1 MYLAQAGTTLVAM
14 FALTAV
20 LQRVVHRSIYIWSP
34 LLMAVVVL
42 AERGV
47 LLTDARWIYPVL
59 WVTVAFATL
68 AQAIG
73 LWGTAGTVVD
83 TRQAKRLFPIFGAGG
98 ILGAVAGG
106 LLTRPLAAVLGVDN
120 LLLVWIGGLV
130 VAAGLCRLCLG
141 GAGLHQAP
149 AGRQASLLQGI
160 KSGYAY
166 VRRSRL
172 LAGMA
177 VAAVLFSVLFYS
189 LFLPFATAATDRF
202 TDTDALAG
210 FFGLVGAS
218 ITGGAFLMSVLLT
231 NRLFARFGVT
241 AMMLV
246 LPLLYLGAFGI
257 LLVGA
262 GFATIVVLKV
272 TTGVWLQGVASPA
285 WETLVNVVPDD
296 RRDETRAFLNG
307 GPAQVGTAIA
317 GLVALVGQD
326 VLTAREFAAIGIV
339 ASLLT
344 VAVVLVIRRSYVD
357 ALLRALLA
365 ARPQVFEKATAWTP
379 APLDVDAQSARVL
392 ADSMRSDDVHARRF
406 AFQMAAGLHAHALS
420 GALAEGLHDTDP
432 LVRLAAV
439 GAIDTSTPSGREALL
454 GLIDDADTAVSAAAS
469 ARALSFDDRAAARLD
484 RLLGDEDAGVR
495 LVALVELDAAPT
507 ALAADLAER
516 SLADPDPL
524 VQAAALDLLV
534 SSAPDRALAAA
545 VSRVDASDA
554 AVRLAAG
561 RALGVIGSPAIDH
574 VLAALRDPETVA
586 VGIEAARRMEPDG
599 ASEEVQ
605 TFVRSAADRARNDR
619 ALVASTPQDP
629 ELEALLRTA
638 ILARARVGARSALW
652 AATMVA
658 ADREAA
664 RTAIERIDGS
674 GSVRASALETLEA
687 ADATKSVGPL
697 LALWEPIQTTND
709 DGSWLTSALEDEDD
723 LVRRCAEVI
732 RSRREGDTMVLST
745 TTVSVV
751 ERVLILRRIPL
762 FVDLSPADLERLALI
777 AEEQGYD
784 DGETIAREGELGD
797 AMHIVTEGVIR
808 VVSAADGDERVLAR
822 RTAGEVVGEMS
833 IITRNPRIASLI
845 ADGPVRTIRIGQREF
860 ESMVRERPDLALG
873 VMRVL
878 ALRLAESARTTAPDS
893 HGS

>member
-1 MYLAQAGTTLVAM
+1 MGLLGVHASERRTVSLVAALMFVSLAGAAIGESAVNALFFDQIGTQALPLMYLAQAGTTLVAM

-20 LQRVVHRSIYIWSP
+20 LQRVAHRSIYIWSP
-34 LLMAVVVL
+34 LLLAAVVL

-98 ILGAVAGG
+98 ILGAVVGG
-106 LLTRPLAAVLGVDN
+106 LLTRPLAAVLGVED

-130 VAAGLCRLCLG
+130 VATALCRLCLG
-141 GAGLHQAP
+141 AAGLHPAP
-149 AGRQASLLQGI
+149 AGRQTSLLQGI

-218 ITGGAFLMSVLLT
+218 ITAGAFLMSILLT
-231 NRLFARFGVT
+231 NRLFAWFGVT

-326 VLTAREFAAIGIV
+326 ALTSRQFAAIGMV

-392 ADSMRSDDVHARRF
+392 ADSMRSNDVHARRF
-406 AFQMAAGLHAHALS
+406 AFQLAAGLHAHALS
-420 GALAEGLHDTDP
+420 DALAEGLHDPDP

-439 GAIDTSTPSGREALL
+439 GAIDASTPSGLEAML
-454 GLIDDADTAVSAAAS
+454 GMIDDVDTAVSAAAS
-469 ARALSFDDRAAARLD
+469 ARALPLDDRAATRLD
-484 RLLGDEDAGVR
+484 RLLADADAGIR
-495 LVALVELDAAPT
+495 SVALVELT
-507 ALAADLAER
+507 RRRR
-516 SLADPDPL
+516 SSPQTSRNDPGDPDPL
-524 VQAAALDLLV
+524 VQAAALDLLA
-534 SSAPDRALAAA
+534 SSAPERALAPA
-545 VSRVDASDA
+545 VERVDAPDPT
-554 AVRLAAG
+554 VRSAAG
-561 RALGVIGSPAIDH
+561 RALGVIGSPAIGH
-574 VLAALRDPETVA
+574 VLEALRDPETVA

-599 ASEEVQ
+599 AADAVQ
-605 TFVRSAADRARNDR
+605 AFVRSAADQAKRDR

-629 ELEALLRTA
+629 DLEALLRTA
-638 ILARARVGARSALW
+638 ILERARVAARSALW
-652 AATMVA
+652 AASMVA

-664 RTAIERIDGS
+664 RTAIERLDGS
-674 GSVRASALETLEA
+674 GSVRASALEALEA

-697 LALWEPIQTTND
+697 LALWDPIPTTHED
-709 DGSWLTSALEDEDD
+709 ESWLTTALEDEDD
-723 LVRRCAEVI
+723 LVRRCAEVV
-732 RSRREGDTMVLST
+732 RSRREGDTMT
-745 TTVSVV
+745 C
-751 ERVLILRRIPL
+751 P
-762 FVDLSPADLERLALI
+762 
-777 AEEQGYD
+777 
-784 DGETIAREGELGD
+784 
-797 AMHIVTEGVIR
+797 
-808 VVSAADGDERVLAR
+808 
-822 RTAGEVVGEMS
+822 
-833 IITRNPRIASLI
+833 
-845 ADGPVRTIRIGQREF
+845 
-860 ESMVRERPDLALG
+860 
-873 VMRVL
+873 
-878 ALRLAESARTTAPDS
+878 
-893 HGS
+893 